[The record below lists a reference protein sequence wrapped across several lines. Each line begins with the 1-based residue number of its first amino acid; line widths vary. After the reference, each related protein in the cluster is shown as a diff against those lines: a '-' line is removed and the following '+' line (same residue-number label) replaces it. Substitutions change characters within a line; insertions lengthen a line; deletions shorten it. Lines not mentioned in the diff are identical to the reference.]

1 MCNGTNIR
9 GGPCGTKFGLDA
21 DGYCDQHRANTRR
34 CLGIKKNGEQCEN
47 RGRKTHA
54 NGYCNYHKSQA
65 PGRTLFVPEYDLARC
80 RGIATSTA
88 QRCLK
93 DFDMHSN
100 GYCCYHQHQVPIARP
115 GKRTTFT
122 PNPVALRFAEQVEKH
137 RCRRGRGR
145 SYTC

>member
-21 DGYCDQHRANTRR
+21 DGYCDQHRANARR

-54 NGYCNYHKSQA
+54 NGYS
-65 PGRTLFVPEYDLARC
+65 
-80 RGIATSTA
+80 STA